1 MEITENEVMQDIET
15 TLEILQALK
24 KMGVL
29 LSLDD
34 FGTGYSSLS
43 YLKRFPIDILK
54 IDRSFV
60 NGIPSDR
67 DDTAISTAI
76 VVLAHSMELK
86 VIAEGVEEPEQIAFL
101 QSLQCD
107 EIQGFYF
114 SRPLSAETV
123 TDLLKVKRRLFL
135 PN

>member
-1 MEITENEVMQDIET
+1 MQNIET
-15 TLEILQALK
+15 TIDILQALK
-24 KMGVL
+24 EIGVM

-43 YLKRFPIDILK
+43 YLKRFPIDVLK
-54 IDRSFV
+54 VDRAFV
-60 NGIPSDR
+60 RGIPADR

-86 VIAEGVEEPEQIAFL
+86 VIAEGVEKSEQIAFL
-101 QSLQCD
+101 QTLHCD

-114 SRPLSAETV
+114 SRPLNSETV
-123 TDLLKVKRRLFL
+123 TNLLKSKKRLFL
-135 PN
+135 PGSFQE